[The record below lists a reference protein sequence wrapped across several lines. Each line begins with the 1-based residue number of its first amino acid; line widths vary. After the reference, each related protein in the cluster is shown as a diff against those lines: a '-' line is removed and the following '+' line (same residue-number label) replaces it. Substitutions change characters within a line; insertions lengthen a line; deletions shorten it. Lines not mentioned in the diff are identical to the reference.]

1 MKRIVIINNIVS
13 QINIEKSQ
21 KSKKTILTYDYVI
34 NLLINSRK
42 VKFEHPTYDIGCII
56 DYDIIKNDDFIYRS
70 LVPFFDIIINSNELS
85 QSYID
90 TLKSKYDRII
100 TYSNYQIGS
109 GNTKFDDEYEYYQ
122 IKKIIGNEN
131 LDHMMFREKDIELEL
146 EHGFDFNKK
155 KIKFTKKN
163 PFIYNISKL
172 YNIPQQNIKNE
183 HVKYYYLEKNNQ
195 YRPFNIKPMFNDIK
209 EFAYFDP
216 ITMLREYHSK
226 NEYLE
231 SICNEITNGNI
242 INSDMQNNKMK
253 LNEIL
258 NITTEH
264 KENILIEYIKCRPN
278 IFIITIWN
286 PVVAIID
293 EIAKYLEKNG
303 NVYYIKK
310 KKITGKIYKNLMFW
324 YYDEFTYNERLV
336 FINKKLEYID
346 VKNEKDEYDIGF
358 IVFDNVKNLPLAG
371 QGSQFKRTIRD
382 FILNL
387 SKLDKNKYRGN
398 DLVHIND
405 MFYQSI
411 EYAELIFN
419 KNNIESL
426 KDQNV
431 DSFTNEVM
439 SESNVKY
446 QTLRKILYTDLSLLE
461 LTRFIIIG
469 GCGFYINGIR
479 AFNDLDG
486 AFIDI
491 LPNESVKL
499 IAYVEN
505 MFINNKTKIPFVDV
519 GIQESTTWKEKWT
532 DVNNTIIKKLNIINF
547 KDVIINPIN
556 YIYFQG
562 LKIVT
567 LDFEILRKIIRNK
580 TQDHIDF
587 CMISILNSNYL
598 KKYLIPTKEYR
609 DDINDIININ
619 SYNDIDIKNYK
630 IDNNNKF
637 FIIANTYDDIK
648 GQFDTRSIDNKYIEF
663 RKKILLRRYS
673 KNQIDNA
680 KKTKLFNDFFGNIDI

>member
-286 PVVAIID
+286 PVVEIID